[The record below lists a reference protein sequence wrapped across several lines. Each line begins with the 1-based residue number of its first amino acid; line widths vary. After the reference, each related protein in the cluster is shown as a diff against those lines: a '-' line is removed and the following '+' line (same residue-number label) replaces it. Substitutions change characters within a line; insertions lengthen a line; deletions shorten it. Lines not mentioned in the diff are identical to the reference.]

1 MHGKSYDPEKN
12 TANLLMNISL
22 DISCINKYI
31 YIRNILNKWDSTTLL
46 PIIC

>member
-31 YIRNILNKWDSTTLL
+31 YICNILNKWDSTTLL
-46 PIIC
+46 SIIC